1 MKTEHTAV
9 REVNVMGMTDLQF
22 KNHLKEMIR
31 ALEWAGSKDTVEAI
45 RAELDKLKQDLQET
59 IES

>member
-1 MKTEHTAV
+1 MKAE
-9 REVNVMGMTDLQF
+9 RKVNRMGMTDLQF

-31 ALEWAGSKDTVEAI
+31 ALDWAGSKDTVEAI
-45 RAELDKLKQDLQET
+45 REELEKIKQDLQET

>member
-1 MKTEHTAV
+1 
-9 REVNVMGMTDLQF
+9 MGMTDLQF

-31 ALEWAGSKDTVEAI
+31 AMEWAKSKETAEEI
-45 RAELDKLKQDLQET
+45 RAELDKIMQDLQET

>member
-1 MKTEHTAV
+1 
-9 REVNVMGMTDLQF
+9 MGMTDLQF

-31 ALEWAGSKDTVEAI
+31 ALEWAKSKDTAEEI
-45 RAELDKLKQDLQET
+45 RAELEKLQRDFQEI